1 MEFPFTTFKVS
12 MQSFLQVDISIN
24 GESVGTYT
32 APNDNSPSSESQAT
46 ASDDFTDA
54 QVAGNSSYRWV
65 QCYQFFYGYDVESVI
80 DTNSNT
86 ILDLLSL

>member
-65 QCYQFFYGYDVESVI
+65 QCYQFFMVM
-80 DTNSNT
+80 TLN
-86 ILDLLSL
+86 L